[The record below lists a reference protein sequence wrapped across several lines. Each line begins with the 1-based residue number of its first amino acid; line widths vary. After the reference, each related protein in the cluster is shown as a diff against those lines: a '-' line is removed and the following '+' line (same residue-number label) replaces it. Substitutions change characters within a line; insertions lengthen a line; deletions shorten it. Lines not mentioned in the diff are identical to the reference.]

1 MDTVMPEYIGLCPN
15 PRGEVLCGRLHD
27 KGQNNRKCN
36 SEGVEPSGQ
45 VHVQG
50 RRQKNKKRKRKTKV
64 IDSSSVSSRK
74 RAGREDTVCLSHTGY
89 MVILMKA
96 ILNANDMSITYVT
109 QFQP

>member
-1 MDTVMPEYIGLCPN
+1 MDTVMPEYIGLRLN
-15 PRGEVLCGRLHD
+15 PRGEVLCGRLPD
-27 KGQNNRKCN
+27 KGQNKRKCN

-50 RRQKNKKRKRKTKV
+50 RRQKNKKRKTKV

-89 MVILMKA
+89 MVILMKV

-109 QFQP
+109 QFQS